1 MRRAAHTGPGRAT
14 MARMSTLLT
23 DEQISD
29 ALSGLDGWERDGDAI
44 VRTAK
49 LGSFPDAIEA
59 VRRVA
64 EIAEAR
70 NHHPD
75 MDIRWRTVTFRCS
88 THSEGGITG
97 KDVELAREINRVL
110 SVLPVQSR

>member
-1 MRRAAHTGPGRAT
+1 MTKLWDDEQVADALEG
-14 MARMSTLLT
+14 LT
-23 DEQISD
+23 DWQ
-29 ALSGLDGWERDGDAI
+29 RDGDAI

-49 LGSFPDAIEA
+49 LPSFPAAIEA
-59 VRRVA
+59 VRAVA

-75 MDIRWRTVTFRCS
+75 IDIRWRTVTFRCS

-97 KDVELAREINRVL
+97 KDVELAKEIDRVL
-110 SVLPVQSR
+110 ASATD